1 MAAFEK
7 LMLDRYIT
15 ISILLHA
22 LVFGLIL
29 YLIKGHKE
37 PLVGERPLM
46 ARIVTPDV
54 KAPPPPQA
62 PPQQRFD
69 SQPQPKLP
77 QTPSQPQPVH
87 KAPPPL
93 PQIKPVPQS
102 KPVPPQPKQ
111 SKISKPKETG
121 GIEPAARPVLP
132 KSEPSA
138 AEAPPQPSPQTPPQA
153 PKLSGI
159 GSFFDKDIIGKHA
172 MASIARDRSSPNSK
186 EGSGNSISFDTSDI
200 RYAAYMR
207 RLKEAIE
214 SAWQYPADAA
224 RRGIHGDLNVSFTIN
239 KNGTL
244 KAVDVMR
251 TSGQRSLDDAAVS
264 SIKDAAPFW
273 PLPEEW
279 GKDSFTVK
287 GHFVYRLH
295 GQSLN

>member
-1 MAAFEK
+1 
-7 LMLDRYIT
+7 MLDRYIT

-46 ARIVTPDV
+46 AKIVTPDV

-62 PPQQRFD
+62 PPQQRSD
-69 SQPQPKLP
+69 SQPQPRP
-77 QTPSQPQPVH
+77 PQPQPQAAQKV
-87 KAPPPL
+87 PPPP
-93 PQIKPVPQS
+93 PQVKPVPQS
-102 KPVPPQPKQ
+102 KPVPHPPRQPK
-111 SKISKPKETG
+111 IYTPSKPKETG
-121 GIEPAARPVLP
+121 GIEPTARPILP

-138 AEAPPQPSPQTPPQA
+138 AEAPPQQPPSQPSPQA

-224 RRGIHGDLNVSFTIN
+224 RRGIHGDLNISFTIN

-244 KAVDVMR
+244 KAIDVMR

-264 SIKDAAPFW
+264 SVKDAAPFW

-295 GQSLN
+295 GQTLN